1 MKILPVSFSL
11 NSKGANINL
20 EHQFLYTAKELRP
33 NQKFAENF
41 SMFAGSIA
49 LFAVIMTLINLG
61 VNKKPPKHVFV
72 V

>member
-1 MKILPVSFSL
+1 MRILPVSFSF
-11 NSKGANINL
+11 NSKGANVNL

-41 SMFAGSIA
+41 SMFAGSMA
-49 LFAVIMTLINLG
+49 LFAVIITLLNLG
-61 VNKKPPKHVFV
+61 INKKTPKKVFV

>member
-1 MKILPVSFSL
+1 MKILPVSFSF
-11 NSKGANINL
+11 NSKGANVNL

-41 SMFAGSIA
+41 SMFAGSMA
-49 LFAVIMTLINLG
+49 FFAVILTLVNLG
-61 VNKKPPKHVFV
+61 VNKKTPKHVFV